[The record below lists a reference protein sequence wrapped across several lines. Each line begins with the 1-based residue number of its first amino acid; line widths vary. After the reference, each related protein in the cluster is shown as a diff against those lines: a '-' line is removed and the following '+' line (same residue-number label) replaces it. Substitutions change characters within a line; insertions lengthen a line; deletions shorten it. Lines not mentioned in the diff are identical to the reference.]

1 MIAIVILTLV
11 VLFIPFVFFFKNKTH
26 VGFIVLG
33 YLICAAPMLYV
44 VFDDMINNYEDAN
57 IGLGLGIFLTWALT
71 ASVYVAWLISFIR
84 SKRKIN

>member
-11 VLFIPFVFFFKNKTH
+11 VLLVPFVFFFKNKTH
-26 VGFIVLG
+26 IGFSVLG

-44 VFDDMINNYEDAN
+44 VIDDMINNYEDAN

-71 ASVYVAWLISFIR
+71 ACVYVAWLIAFIR
-84 SKRKIN
+84 FKRRVN